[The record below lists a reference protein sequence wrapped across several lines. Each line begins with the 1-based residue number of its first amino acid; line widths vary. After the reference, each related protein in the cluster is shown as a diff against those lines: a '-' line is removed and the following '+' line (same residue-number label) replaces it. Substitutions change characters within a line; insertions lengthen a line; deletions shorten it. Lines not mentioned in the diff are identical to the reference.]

1 MKYIEAVNRH
11 AVLSLVPGEGLD
23 DEARVAITLNIV
35 SYERAIA
42 AFDEELAK
50 AAEKFKGE
58 GFNERM
64 AAFALA
70 VEPPEKPSE
79 EQAKKI
85 EELREDPGF
94 EAFRKEYE
102 DVSRQYVEAR
112 RQAME
117 ARELKVCEY
126 PLMKHLP
133 AISRVLPSGGKVTQ
147 HRADGSDDRQ
157 IDNQAIFAGVV
168 GIASKHK

>member
-23 DEARVAITLNIV
+23 DEARVALTLNIV
-35 SYERAIA
+35 SYERAIS
-42 AFDEELAK
+42 AFDEDLSK

-58 GFNERM
+58 GFNERV
-64 AAFALA
+64 AKFSLA
-70 VEPPEKPSE
+70 VDPPEKPTE
-79 EQAKKI
+79 EQTKKI
-85 EELREDPGF
+85 EELKADPDF
-94 EAFRKEYE
+94 EAFSKEYE

-117 ARELKVCEY
+117 ARELEVCEY

-133 AISRVLPSGGKVTQ
+133 AISHVLPAGGKVTQ
-147 HRADGSDDRQ
+147 HKADGSVDRE

-168 GIASKHK
+168 DIASKQK